1 MPTTRQISGEI
12 VFPANAA
19 SGIAPRMLVELHD
32 VSMQDQASVV
42 LATKVLRNVPVGHG
56 ARVPFNLIA
65 PNGAAGSS
73 LSIRVQVDMQTDRSL
88 MAGDFLSTVANP
100 VPVFG
105 DAVAVLAYVTK
116 L

>member
-12 VFPANAA
+12 IFPANATQ
-19 SGIAPRMLVELHD
+19 GVAPRVLVELHD

-42 LATKVLRNVPVGHG
+42 LATKMLRNVSVGPS
-56 ARVPFNLIA
+56 ARLPFKLIA
-65 PNGAAGSS
+65 PSVAGGRS
-73 LSIRVQVDMQTDRSL
+73 LSMRVQVDMQTDRSH
-88 MAGDFLSTVANP
+88 AVGDFLSTVANP

>member
-12 VFPANAA
+12 VFPANATQ
-19 SGIAPRMLVELHD
+19 GVAPRVLVELHD

-42 LATKVLRNVPVGHG
+42 LATKVLRNVSVGPS
-56 ARVPFNLIA
+56 ARLPFKLIA
-65 PNGAAGSS
+65 PNVADGRS
-73 LSIRVQVDMQTDRSL
+73 LSIRVQVDMQTDRSHA
-88 MAGDFLSTVANP
+88 AGDFLSTVANP

-105 DAVAVLAYVTK
+105 DAVGVLAYVTK

>member
-12 VFPANAA
+12 VFPANAV
-19 SGIAPRMLVELHD
+19 SGIAPRVLVELHD

-42 LATKVLRNVPVGHG
+42 LASKVLRNVPVGPN
-56 ARVPFNLIA
+56 ARLPFNLIA
-65 PNGAAGSS
+65 PSVAGGRS
-73 LSIRVQVDMQTDRSL
+73 LSMRVQVDMHADRSL
-88 MAGDFLSTVANP
+88 MAGDFLSTVTNP

-116 L
+116 I